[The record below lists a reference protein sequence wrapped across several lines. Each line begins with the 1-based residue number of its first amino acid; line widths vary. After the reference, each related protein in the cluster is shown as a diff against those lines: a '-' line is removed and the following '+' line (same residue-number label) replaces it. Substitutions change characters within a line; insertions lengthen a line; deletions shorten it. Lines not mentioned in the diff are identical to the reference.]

1 MCHQESFQALGK
13 VTPQRALSPWC
24 FLPWSRPSAL
34 LCRLSYFTLLAHTSE
49 FTSERFKLRGDWG
62 IDEKAS
68 TCIYYRPCSIRDL
81 FSCLFQPAQ
90 PLQLWTQH
98 GTQTESR
105 SSRCESSLELVR
117 GFGLYMSGPSITTTG
132 TPLSLGVN
140 ASSWGRRGPL
150 SSQER
155 ACMVSASV
163 SISVS

>member
-24 FLPWSRPSAL
+24 FLPWSRPRAL
-34 LCRLSYFTLLAHTSE
+34 LCRLWYFTLLSHTSE

-62 IDEKAS
+62 IDEKDS
-68 TCIYYRPCSIRDL
+68 TCIYCRPCSIRDL
-81 FSCLFQPAQ
+81 FSCLLQPAQ

-117 GFGLYMSGPSITTTG
+117 GFGLYDVRSIHHHDWHTPVSRSQCLKLGKTGPSVLPG
-132 TPLSLGVN
+132 ESLYG
-140 ASSWGRRGPL
+140 
-150 SSQER
+150 Q
-155 ACMVSASV
+155 C
-163 SISVS
+163 